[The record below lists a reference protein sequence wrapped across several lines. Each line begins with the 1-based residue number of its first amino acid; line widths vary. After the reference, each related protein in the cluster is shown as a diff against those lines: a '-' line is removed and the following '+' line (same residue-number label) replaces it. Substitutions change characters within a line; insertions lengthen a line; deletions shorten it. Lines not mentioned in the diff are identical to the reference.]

1 MKSNILQQ
9 VSAVQAE
16 TVVRVQQLSNV
27 IAEASS
33 VISEVTVEA
42 QVIIFGTGNVGTY
55 EIWGNSR
62 LTRGTSNKGGRS
74 MF

>member
-1 MKSNILQQ
+1 MKSSILQQ
-9 VSAVQAE
+9 VSAVRAE

-42 QVIIFGTGNVGTY
+42 QVIVLVLVT
-55 EIWGNSR
+55 
-62 LTRGTSNKGGRS
+62 
-74 MF
+74 